1 MITRLFS
8 GWFKPMNVSPLEGF
22 FLRLLFAGALIYTI
36 RVTGQFNLP
45 NEPHPVGLL
54 KILHRLADGP
64 GVTDHS
70 QCRTW
75 LTWLADPDKFEIYRW
90 CFVGVLIFYVAGIAL
105 PVVLP
110 LASVM
115 HILPYT
121 LFGSQEYNFHGASM
135 ISLVLLAQAL
145 TVLYHAIFQKCSF
158 KPPDA
163 KLRGWMLLQSM
174 VIVTGAYFVSV
185 FAKMENSDGEWFM
198 NSNNVALD
206 MIKTD
211 RQTYFNQHRGPIPV
225 ISSEDLKLVREIGIT
240 DVIFRPKSYPVQ
252 VVATWLL
259 EHPWTSRILFSSG
272 VLLETVCILAIGNR
286 ILALFFGLS
295 LIAFHRSIDA
305 LMGGVAFPFNELCDF
320 IFLIGIPFGLAWTL
334 ERIKNIRVRH
344 ALLIGAGI
352 GVVASYWFHEKTG
365 AATSSLCNYLLS
377 VNYVIFGTWSSQ
389 DWSGFFEYLNPVI
402 MSAAAGALAAAFAVH
417 FWQGKKF
424 PQTTESTS

>member
-1 MITRLFS
+1 MIRRLFS
-8 GWFKPMNVSPLEGF
+8 GWFRPMNVSPLEGF

-36 RVTGQFNLP
+36 RVTSQFNLP

-54 KILHRLADGP
+54 KILHFLADGS

-75 LTWLADPDKFEIYRW
+75 LTWLADPDKFEIFRW
-90 CFVGVLIFYVAGIAL
+90 CFVGVLVFYVAGIAL
-105 PVVLP
+105 PLVLP
-110 LASVM
+110 LASLM

-121 LFGSQEYNFHGASM
+121 LFGSQEYNYHGAAM

-145 TVLYHAIFQKCSF
+145 TVLYDSITRRCSF

-163 KLRGWMLLQSM
+163 KLRGWLLVQSM

-185 FAKMENSDGEWFM
+185 IAKVDNSKGKWFQ

-206 MIKTD
+206 MIKAD
-211 RQTYFNQHRGPIPV
+211 RQTYYNQNKGPAPDITP
-225 ISSEDLKLVREIGIT
+225 EDMKLVKEMGIT
-240 DVIFRPKSYPVQ
+240 DVMFRPKSYPVQ

-272 VLLETVCILAIGNR
+272 VLLEAICILAIGNR
-286 ILALFFGLS
+286 ILAFIIGLS

-320 IFLIGIPFGLAWTL
+320 IFLIGIPFGLAWSL
-334 ERIKNIRVRH
+334 ERIKNVRVRH

-352 GVVASYWFHEKTG
+352 GVIASYWLHDYKGT
-365 AATSSLCNYLLS
+365 ATKSLGNYLLS
-377 VNYVIFGTWSSQ
+377 VTNVVFGIWNNQ
-389 DWSGFFEYLNPVI
+389 DWRGLLEYLRPAFV
-402 MSAAAGALAAAFAVH
+402 SAIAGAVIAATTAF
-417 FWQGKKF
+417 FWRRSSAE
-424 PQTTESTS
+424 TATN

>member
-1 MITRLFS
+1 
-8 GWFKPMNVSPLEGF
+8 MNVSPLEGF

-36 RVTGQFNLP
+36 RITGQFNLP

-54 KILHRLADGP
+54 KILHRLADVSGI
-64 GVTDHS
+64 TDHS

-75 LTWLADPDKFEIYRW
+75 LTWLADPDKFEIFRW

-110 LASVM
+110 LAALM

-121 LFGSQEYNFHGASM
+121 LYGSQEYNYHGASM

-145 TVLYHAIFQKCSF
+145 TVIYDAIFRKCSC

-163 KLRGWMLLQSM
+163 KLRGWLLLHSM

-185 FAKMENSDGEWFM
+185 IAKVENSKGEWFL
-198 NSNNVALD
+198 NSHNVALD
-206 MIKTD
+206 MIKAD
-211 RQTYFNQHRGPIPV
+211 RQTYFNRNTGPAPDIAP
-225 ISSEDLKLVREIGIT
+225 EELKLVQQIGIT

-272 VLLETVCILAIGNR
+272 VLLETLCILAIGNR
-286 ILALFFGLS
+286 ILACIIGLS

-305 LMGGVAFPFNELCDF
+305 LMGGVAFPYNELCDI
-320 IFLIGIPFGLAWTL
+320 IFLIGLPFGLAWTL
-334 ERIKNIRVRH
+334 ERIKNVRIRH
-344 ALLIGAGI
+344 ALLVGAGI
-352 GVVASYWFHEKTG
+352 GVIASYWFQDYQG
-365 AATSSLCNYLLS
+365 AATSSLGNYLLS
-377 VNYVIFGTWSSQ
+377 LSNNVFDIWNNPNWTGLLNYLRPAFV
-389 DWSGFFEYLNPVI
+389 
-402 MSAAAGALAAAFAVH
+402 SAITGALIATATAF
-417 FWQGKKF
+417 FWRGGSVKTAT
-424 PQTTESTS
+424 P